1 MVSQFSRRGWDEGE
15 ERVVDGLRM
24 FSYTGRNG
32 ERVYILEVGT
42 IVYLERYWYCWNS
55 SWSLVLR
62 WFDGR
67 GRRRRSSEYSICEKS
82 ARVFWWGEGVEM
94 PSSSLLIPYQAHN
107 YRATKQAINQPGFN
121 DVQSWLPFDKS
132 VAKVT
137 IVLISVDGLHLRT
150 RTRYNYTVAP
160 GPGRHQLFNHCV
172 LLNNGQGSVL
182 RLLKA

>member
-1 MVSQFSRRGWDEGE
+1 MGE
-15 ERVVDGLRM
+15 EEEEEEAVSTV
-24 FSYTGRNG
+24 
-32 ERVYILEVGT
+32 
-42 IVYLERYWYCWNS
+42 
-55 SWSLVLR
+55 
-62 WFDGR
+62 
-67 GRRRRSSEYSICEKS
+67 CEKS
-82 ARVFWWGEGVEM
+82 ASVYGWVVGRGVEM

-150 RTRYNYTVAP
+150 RIRHNYTVAP

>member
-1 MVSQFSRRGWDEGE
+1 MGNACSAILIARGKSLYPRSWIDSLPWK
-15 ERVVDGLRM
+15 VL
-24 FSYTGRNG
+24 
-32 ERVYILEVGT
+32 ILLKLLL
-42 IVYLERYWYCWNS
+42 IL
-55 SWSLVLR
+55 LVLR

-67 GRRRRSSEYSICEKS
+67 GRRRRSSECSMREERTC
-82 ARVFWWGEGVEM
+82 VLWGGGGVEM

-150 RTRYNYTVAP
+150 RTRHNYTVAP